1 MINIISSCTNSKKKI
16 PTDIFKIASYES
28 SMSVDDVLK
37 LWKKHIYLKE
47 EETHVAIDLYKGGA
61 WKATLAIKETLL
73 TKYETNLYIASAGYG
88 LIHDSE
94 QICAYDSTFAT
105 STTNSIR
112 KFSNNSTKDDNVF
125 WWDGVNTFD
134 LNTFSENDYFFIVL
148 PYNYLYA
155 AQNTVKQLINKFKN
169 KIFIFVANQNK
180 LPLFMSSY
188 VIKIDSKFNN
198 FEPGVQSNML
208 QRAVL
213 WLSKEIIAKDIS
225 LNKKELQEHINEAML
240 KYDSFKM
247 PIREKFSEEELYK
260 KIKTLIEQ
268 ENIPSASKGL
278 KAFRKL
284 GYACE
289 QKRFGR
295 IFKDIKGTNK

>member
-16 PTDIFKIASYES
+16 PANIFKIASYKS
-28 SMSVDDVLK
+28 SMSLDDVLK
-37 LWKKHIYLKE
+37 TWKQHIYLKE
-47 EETHVAIDLYKGGA
+47 EETHSAIDLYKGGA
-61 WKATLAIKETLL
+61 WKATVAIKEILL

-88 LIHDSE
+88 LIHDST
-94 QICAYDSTFAT
+94 QICAYDSTFAS
-105 STTNSIR
+105 STINSIR
-112 KFSNNSTKDDNVF
+112 KFSNNSSKDDNVS
-125 WWDGVNTFD
+125 WWDEINSFDVNTF
-134 LNTFSENDYFFIVL
+134 SKNDYFFIVL

-155 AQNTVKQLINKFKN
+155 AQNTVKQLIDKFKS

-180 LPLFMSSY
+180 LPLYMSPY

-213 WLSKEIIAKDIS
+213 WLSREIVTKNIPLK
-225 LNKKELQEHINEAML
+225 NKELQDHINVEML
-240 KYDSFKM
+240 RYDSFKM
-247 PIREKFSEEELYK
+247 PVREKFSEEELYK

-268 ENIPSASKGL
+268 ENISSASKGL
-278 KAFRKL
+278 KTFRNM

-289 QKRFGR
+289 QKRFGK
-295 IFKDIKGTNK
+295 IFKEIKGGLL